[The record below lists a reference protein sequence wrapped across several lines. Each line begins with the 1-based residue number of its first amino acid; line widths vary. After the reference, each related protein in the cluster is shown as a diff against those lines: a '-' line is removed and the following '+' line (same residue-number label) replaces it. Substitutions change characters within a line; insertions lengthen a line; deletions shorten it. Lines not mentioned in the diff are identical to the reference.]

1 MKTKRAKGMGK
12 GCEEHQEN
20 KFCLKMTKQKKTRQN
35 DEDKKRTE
43 HDWYMNR
50 CPCTCIFTFLGHIT
64 ALDCLSFSTKDDN
77 QRMAAGQEY
86 MQVLERLVVT

>member
-20 KFCLKMTKQKKTRQN
+20 KFCLKMTKQKKTKQN

-43 HDWYMNR
+43 RDWYMNR
-50 CPCTCIFTFLGHIT
+50 CPTHTYS
-64 ALDCLSFSTKDDN
+64 LSWGTL
-77 QRMAAGQEY
+77 QH
-86 MQVLERLVVT
+86 